1 MIVELRQPAE
11 LRQPERSQSIVPY
24 SWIAF
29 LMVKTTTRGAYARRR
44 REREVALHDG
54 HSLANR
60 KPVSGLQLK
69 SLILDINFMVNWHLS
84 KQGIPWSVSGD
95 YIVGASFDLIEV
107 TRFLKVTADQ
117 VPALPLNHELNL
129 G

>member
-1 MIVELRQPAE
+1 
-11 LRQPERSQSIVPY
+11 
-24 SWIAF
+24 
-29 LMVKTTTRGAYARRR
+29 
-44 REREVALHDG
+44 
-54 HSLANR
+54 
-60 KPVSGLQLK
+60 
-69 SLILDINFMVNWHLS
+69 MVNWHLS